1 MSFRALRLSGC
12 LLCWPV
18 AGLAAQDAIPVRQ
31 ILPNALFNSAEV
43 PTTDVSE
50 IGQLASAYFVRPD
63 KIVIADRATHEL
75 HFLDLTTGDIVTAAG
90 RGDGPGEINGPAFQT
105 VRTGDGV
112 AVWDLMSMR
121 MTRFSDSG
129 VVTAL
134 RTFPIGS
141 FRNLLAP
148 LAAVFSD
155 GAVVFRDG
163 EEIGRPRHNGRYRQQ
178 VRYLEFPVNGDVRA
192 IAERLGPEEF
202 HRVRAD
208 MGPTAFA
215 SGSVVFGHELHEA
228 QASDLLVVAQTD
240 LQAVQVIRRDGSV
253 AATVPLSEG
262 QAVSAEQLRLA
273 RSGQAARRT
282 RLRDRARRVGVVDP
296 GRTRSGREDRAPA
309 NDTTPPIGG
318 LMVDLD
324 GRLWLKSYELPGD
337 TVVRWRAWRLDEPR
351 PDFDLVLPSSHVLL
365 DAHGSLVLLH
375 VEDDLGV
382 DRVVIH
388 DTGPGSGRPQ
398 EIALTLNDEPIFD
411 SEVDLDSP
419 LAVGW
424 LDGALLL
431 DSGRFAFVDGLIRE
445 IAVVDFEQRAVVAST
460 ATSDGQLSSGRLL
473 DRRPSGPIVVADQ
486 NYGTVTVYGPTLDVL
501 STSTFNPMSGRPVGM
516 FPDGHVLY
524 RREQAASMLPSASGS
539 ERRYRNQAVYDV
551 QSPGG
556 VSTEV
561 ARAMGNEMARVSASA
576 GGRTLAGAVEVI
588 FGQRTL
594 EARLGNCL
602 VLSQT
607 EWNEIKVIDR
617 SGQLVASIPVASRGF
632 EVSQTDVAARRR
644 YRIRRL
650 SDSGTRRRNMSRI
663 MMAASQSFGGDY
675 TFDGVESQ
683 WIMKAPANMVAPS
696 IDKLVVD
703 RSHRVWVR
711 LLSESRDGERWQL
724 WNPNAA
730 VVVRLPKGEFLVDA
744 HRDQVLVRTEDNGL
758 RIRHLPI
765 RRQYRPNDQLSRCT
779 RS

>member
-1 MSFRALRLSGC
+1 MDTLAAALLAS
-12 LLCWPV
+12 L
-18 AGLAAQDAIPVRQ
+18 GLAAQEAIPVRQ
-31 ILPNALFNSAEV
+31 VLPNPLFDSAEA

-63 KIVIADRATHEL
+63 RIVIADRATHEL

-90 RGDGPGEINGPAFQT
+90 RGEGPGEISGPAFQT

-121 MTRFSDSG
+121 MTHFSDSG

-141 FRNLLAP
+141 IRNLMAP

-163 EEIGRPRHNGRYRQQ
+163 EEIGRPRPNGRYRQQ
-178 VRYLEFPVNGDVRA
+178 VRYLEFPMNGDARV

-202 HRVRAD
+202 HRALTD
-208 MGPTAFA
+208 IGPTAFA

-228 QASDLLVVAQTD
+228 QAGDLLVVAQTD

-273 RSGQAARRT
+273 RSGQATRRT
-282 RLRDRARRVGVVDP
+282 RLQDAGRRLGVVDL
-296 GRTRSGREDRAPA
+296 GSTRSGRADRAPA

-318 LMVDLD
+318 LVVDLD
-324 GRLWLKSYELPGD
+324 GRLWMKSYELPD
-337 TVVRWRAWRLDEPR
+337 DSVVRWHAWRLGEPR
-351 PDFDLVLPSSHVLL
+351 PEFELVLPRSHMFL

-382 DRVVIH
+382 DRVVVH
-388 DTGPGSGRPQ
+388 DTGPGS
-398 EIALTLNDEPIFD
+398 ELTLNDEPIFD

-431 DSGRFAFVDGLIRE
+431 DSGRFAFVDGLTRE
-445 IAVVDFEQRAVVAST
+445 IAVVDIEQRAVVAST
-460 ATSDGQLSSGRLL
+460 TTSDGQLSSVRLL
-473 DRRPSGPIVVADQ
+473 DRLLSGPIVVADQ
-486 NYGTVTVYGPTLDVL
+486 NLGTLTVYGPTLDMM

-516 FPDGHVLY
+516 FPDGHVLF
-524 RREQAASMLPSASGS
+524 RREPTASMSPSASGP

-561 ARAMGNEMARVSASA
+561 ARAMGNEMAGVTASA

-602 VLSQT
+602 VLIQT

-617 SGQLVASIPVASRGF
+617 SGQLVASIPVASRET
-632 EVSQTDVAARRR
+632 EVSQADVAARRQ

-650 SDSGTRRRNMSRI
+650 SDSGTKRRNMNKLLT
-663 MMAASQSFGGDY
+663 AASQSFGRDY

-703 RSHRVWVR
+703 SSRRIWAR

-724 WNPNAA
+724 WGDRTA
-730 VVVRLPKGEFLVDA
+730 VVVKLPTGEFLVDA
-744 HRDQVLVRTEDNGL
+744 HQDQVLVRTEDNGL

-765 RRQYRPNDQLSRCT
+765 RGQNRSNDRLSRCT
-779 RS
+779 GS